1 MCVTVFAFFTYLL
14 KASRMLAA
22 GFTGYGRFPPR
33 VYLNYFTRSPSSN
46 MAAWHVRAN
55 GQCTHRH
62 HSAYSSNKGL
72 VASHTSD
79 ILARMA
85 VAKLRLEAAAI
96 GAVIWLAQCVVHA
109 SRNDPLPVRAE
120 GVVGSIKA
128 SDALDTDRP
137 HHDRI

>member
-1 MCVTVFAFFTYLL
+1 MGVG
-14 KASRMLAA
+14 M
-22 GFTGYGRFPPR
+22 
-33 VYLNYFTRSPSSN
+33 
-46 MAAWHVRAN
+46 WAN
-55 GQCTHRH
+55 GQTM

-96 GAVIWLAQCVVHA
+96 GAVIWLAQCMVHA

-120 GVVGSIKA
+120 GVVGSVKA